1 MTDRFDPPED
11 DLPEDDILAAELA
24 LGLLEAEEQA
34 QAERRQRIDP
44 EFAAKVADWQS
55 RLSPMA
61 EAIAP
66 VTPPKALFKKI
77 AGEAYPDSPKGL
89 WRQLGLL
96 PALLG
101 AAAAALVLVVTLQFG
116 LLTGPAEPSL
126 VARVAA
132 EDNSLVVAAAFV
144 AETDTL
150 FVERTTGAAA
160 SERVHELWLIAGDAA
175 PVSLGLIEVSNSV
188 IELAVPAEIAAL
200 LQGGVLAVSDEPA
213 GGSPT
218 GAPTGAVLAVGEIT
232 LL

>member
-1 MTDRFDPPED
+1 MTDAFDPPED
-11 DLPEDDILAAELA
+11 DLPQVDVLAAEFA
-24 LGLLEAEEQA
+24 LGLLEGEAQT

-44 EFAAKVADWQS
+44 EFAAEVAEWET

-61 EAIAP
+61 EAVAP
-66 VTPPKALFKKI
+66 VVPPKGLFKKI
-77 AGEAYPDSPKGL
+77 VAEAYPDSPKGL

-96 PALLG
+96 PAMLS
-101 AAAAALVLVVTLQFG
+101 AAAAALVLVAALQFG

-144 AETDTL
+144 VETDTL
-150 FVERTTGAAA
+150 FVERTAGAAA
-160 SERVHELWLIAGDAA
+160 PGRVHELWLIAGEAA
-175 PVSLGLIEVSNSV
+175 PVSLGLIEASGTV
-188 IELAVPAEIAAL
+188 IELQVPIEIAAL

-218 GAPTGAVLAVGEIT
+218 GAPTGAVLAVGEVT
-232 LL
+232 LQ